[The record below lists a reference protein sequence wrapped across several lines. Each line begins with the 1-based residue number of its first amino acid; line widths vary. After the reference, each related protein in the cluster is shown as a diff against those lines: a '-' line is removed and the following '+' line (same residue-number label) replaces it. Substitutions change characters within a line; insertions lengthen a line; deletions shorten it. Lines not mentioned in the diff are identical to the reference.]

1 MDAAVID
8 PRQQRGLVLANG
20 SRIKRLTDSTWL
32 VPSATSSGGY
42 VVDTSTRT
50 CSCPDFELRSV
61 RCKHQWAVS
70 YARHEVTAPD
80 GSKVI
85 TETMRVTYRQNWPAY
100 NAAQC
105 EEKERVQ
112 MLLRG
117 LCAGIKQP
125 PYRGRGRPRVPL
137 ADVIY
142 AATMK
147 VFVGLSGRRASSD
160 IRDAKAKG
168 LIDHAAHYNS
178 ISDYLLRPEL
188 TPLLKVLIQES
199 ASPLAAVESKFA
211 IDATGFTTV
220 GYTRWFDEKY
230 GKERSEHVWVK
241 LHAVTGVHTNV
252 VTAAEV
258 TEGSLNDSPY
268 LPPLVAETA
277 ERFKVQE
284 LLADK
289 GYVGVKNLEAIEKIG
304 AQAYIPFK
312 ENNQGNGPDVW
323 RRMWHLFS
331 FHRPEFLAH
340 YHARSN
346 VESTFSSI
354 KRKFGATVRSKDHVS
369 QVNEVLLK
377 VLAANLSCLV
387 HATHE
392 LGIETTFWKA
402 PRAKPPTIQV
412 MP

>member
-1 MDAAVID
+1 MDTVSTD
-8 PRQQRGLVLANG
+8 FRQARGLVLAKG
-20 SRIKRLTDSTWL
+20 KRIKRLTDNTWL

-42 VVDTSTRT
+42 VVDTTART
-50 CSCPDFELRSV
+50 CSCPDFELRMV

-80 GSKVI
+80 GSKVV
-85 TETMRVTYRQNWPAY
+85 TETMRVTYKQDWPAY

-112 MLLRG
+112 LLLRG
-117 LCAGIKQP
+117 LCEGIQAP

-178 ISDYLLRPEL
+178 VFDYMLRPEL

-199 ASPLAAVESKFA
+199 AAPLAAVESKFA
-211 IDATGFTTV
+211 IDGTGFTTV
-220 GYTRWFDEKY
+220 SYTRWFDEKY

-258 TEGSLNDSPY
+258 TEGSKNDSPE
-268 LPPLVAETA
+268 LPHLARETA
-277 ERFKVQE
+277 ERFKVE
-284 LLADK
+284 EFLADK
-289 GYVGVKNLEAIEKIG
+289 GYIAAKNLEAIEKIG

-312 ENNQGNGPDVW
+312 ENNTGQGPEAW
-323 RRMWHLFS
+323 RRMWHLYS

-346 VESTFSSI
+346 VESTFSAM
-354 KRKFGATVRSKDHVS
+354 KRKFGATVRAKDYQS

-377 VLAANLSCLV
+377 VLAHNLSCIV
-387 HATHE
+387 HSIHE
-392 LGIETTFWKA
+392 LGIEPQFWNGS
-402 PRAKPPTIQV
+402 KPPTPTFGVLQ
-412 MP
+412 